1 MVTWVLPRDNFWKIS
16 WRTIF
21 SQISGSNHWTAKT
34 NLAKLFSHSYTQ
46 CEKGRWRHVLLQ
58 NFFKF
63 LKYIAEGT
71 VLKMSQN
78 CNSNSV
84 GHLWLSYSEFAQSCP
99 TLCDPTDSSQA
110 PPSMGFSRQEYW
122 SGVPFPSPG
131 DLPDPGIEPGSPAL

>member
-1 MVTWVLPRDNFWKIS
+1 M
-16 WRTIF
+16 
-21 SQISGSNHWTAKT
+21 
-34 NLAKLFSHSYTQ
+34 
-46 CEKGRWRHVLLQ
+46 Q

-131 DLPDPGIEPGSPAL
+131 DLPDQGSNLGLLHCRQTLYPNDSAKAAGLHLRFLVKMRCEMGADHAFINLYNDYLACTMCQRLW